1 MGEPVL
7 RILIAIDGS
16 EHSARTVKHVI
27 RMKEGMRQKLEVLLL
42 NVQPP
47 IPMKNVLFEGRL
59 SEVHR
64 LEEPLK
70 QQGVRDL
77 APAVAALR
85 AAGVECESHVEI
97 GEPAPAIARFAKTH
111 HCEMIVMG
119 TRGMGAIAS
128 LFLGSVATKVVHLS
142 PLPVLLVP

>member
-1 MGEPVL
+1 MGERIL

-27 RMKEGMRQKLEVLLL
+27 RMKESMRQKLEVLLL

-47 IPMKNVLFEGRL
+47 IPMKNVLFDGRL

-77 APAVAALR
+77 APAVAALG

>member
-1 MGEPVL
+1 M

-27 RMKEGMRQKLEVLLL
+27 RMKESMRQKLEVLLL

-47 IPMKNVLFEGRL
+47 IPMKNVLFDGRL

-70 QQGVRDL
+70 QQGTREL
-77 APAVAALR
+77 APAATALG
-85 AAGVECESHVEI
+85 AAGVECQSHVEI

-119 TRGMGAIAS
+119 TRGMGAVAS